1 VEEGEETPPATE
13 RETEADDQADDKE
26 ATSTQRLVQAR
37 VSPARKC
44 LATHSSDLG
53 ATHSSD
59 CRGRLREGQAS
70 SGEAS
75 SGEANCLRQ
84 VPSVG
89 SSDASSD
96 VGSSDASSDCITSSQ
111 QRLLLLPRDRSGFQV
126 PSSPPC
132 CHILLRRS
140 GWVVWHQ
147 VTMSMGIK

>member
-1 VEEGEETPPATE
+1 MEEGEETPPATE

-26 ATSTQRLVQAR
+26 ATSTQGSVQAR

-59 CRGRLREGQAS
+59 CRRRLHEGQ
-70 SGEAS
+70 AS

-140 GWVVWHQ
+140 GWVGWHQ